1 MPDWIFEE
9 RDPRYIEQELT
20 QRDQFNNDEVTL
32 AEAIVREVIQN
43 SADAALDLTPGA
55 PPVKVRFSIHEVA
68 AADASQF
75 RQQFQT
81 LRPHLSA
88 CKIGVWE
95 IDEKKPRMLVIEDFA
110 TRGLTGEPGALD
122 GGNFHSFWRRH
133 GKSGKTGRAGGRW
146 GLGKLVYST
155 SSDIRCFFGLTVQAG
170 KANSLLMGQAV
181 LANHEAG
188 NKKYVAHG
196 FWFGSR
202 NQDGMQMPVEDPAFV
217 DAFRKQVGITRTTQ
231 SGLSLAIP
239 FVNEKI
245 TEEVIVRGVIG
256 NYYFPIL
263 AGRLV
268 VEVGSIVVDAKSF
281 GIVAK
286 QTMIGER
293 DNPDRYS
300 FVEQVSARLSDEPA
314 FESKLPTAAKP
325 LAADQFDD
333 VQILKMKECYGRG
346 ELVHARMP
354 IRLRRKDGEEKA
366 SYVDLFMKVPP
377 ESSKPFVLF
386 ARGSIT
392 VPGEARYFSG
402 ANAYGAFVARQED
415 IVSFLGDA
423 ENPAHTT
430 WSGTAEKLTA
440 NWRNPGQALKILR
453 YALWNLYTIV
463 SDQGDRK
470 DENALVDF
478 FSLADPAKSQSE
490 KKGSSTVVPP
500 DLVPA
505 EKAFRI
511 QKRGLG
517 GFAIVPGPG
526 AAKWEYP
533 KSIRVRIAYDMLG
546 ANPFNKHSPLDFDL
560 LSSEIKVETTNV
572 NVKTSKANVL
582 ELSVCSPEF
591 LLEASGFDVNR
602 DLVIDAKVRP

>member
-1 MPDWIFEE
+1 MPDWNFEE

-43 SADAALDLTPGA
+43 SADAALDST
-55 PPVKVRFSIHEVA
+55 PVKVRFSIHEIPP
-68 AADASQF
+68 ADVQQF
-75 RQQFQT
+75 RQQFLA
-81 LRPHLSA
+81 LRPHLIA
-88 CKIGVWE
+88 CGINAWE
-95 IDEKKPRMLVIEDFA
+95 IDEKKPRMLVIEDFV
-110 TRGLTGEPGALD
+110 TKGLTGEPGSLD
-122 GGNFHSFWRRH
+122 GGNFHCFWRRH

-155 SSDIRCFFGLTVQAG
+155 SSDIRCFFGLTVQTG
-170 KANSLLMGQAV
+170 ETESLLMGQAV
-181 LANHEAG
+181 LANHEIN

-196 FWFGSR
+196 FWFGGR
-202 NQDGMQMPVEDPAFV
+202 NADGMQMPVNDPVFI
-217 DAFRKQVGITRTTQ
+217 DAFKKQVGITRTTQ

-268 VEVGSIVVDAKSF
+268 VEVDPIVIDAKSF
-281 GIVAK
+281 GTVAK
-286 QTMIGER
+286 QTMIGAK

-300 FVEQVSARLSDEPA
+300 FVEQVSSRLSNEPA
-314 FESKLPTAAKP
+314 FEAKLPATAKS
-325 LAADQFDD
+325 LAPDQFDATQ
-333 VQILKMKECYGRG
+333 VLKMKECYGRG
-346 ELVHARMP
+346 ELVHVRMP
-354 IRLRRKDGEEKA
+354 VRLRRKDGAEKL
-366 SYVDLFMKVPP
+366 SYVDLFMKPPP
-377 ESSKPFVLF
+377 EDSKSFVLF

-392 VPGEARYFSG
+392 VPGEARYFHG
-402 ANAYGAFVARQED
+402 ANAFAAFVARQED

-430 WSGTAEKLTA
+430 WSGTAEKLNA
-440 NWRNPGQALKILR
+440 NWRSPGQALKFLR
-453 YALWNLYTIV
+453 YALWELYTIV

-470 DENALVDF
+470 DEDALIDF
-478 FSLADPAKSQSE
+478 FSLADPQKSESR
-490 KKGSSTVVPP
+490 KMGKTTVVPP
-500 DLVPA
+500 DLSPS

-511 QKRGLG
+511 QKRGQG

-526 AAKWEYP
+526 ADNWEFP
-533 KSIRVRIAYDMLG
+533 KLIRVRVAYDVLG

-560 LSSEIKVETTNV
+560 TGKDIDVETTNISF
-572 NVKTSKANVL
+572 TTPTANVL
-582 ELSVCSPEF
+582 ELSVASPEF
-591 LLEASGFDVNR
+591 LLEAKGFDTNR
-602 DLVIDAKVRP
+602 DLVVDAKARP

>member
-1 MPDWIFEE
+1 MPDWSFEQ

-43 SADAALDLTPGA
+43 SADAALDAT
-55 PPVKVRFSIHEVA
+55 PVKVRFSIHEISP
-68 AADASQF
+68 ADEQQF
-75 RQQFQT
+75 RQRFSA
-81 LRPHLSA
+81 LRPHLVA
-88 CKIGVWE
+88 CKINAWE
-95 IDEKKPRMLVIEDFA
+95 TDEKKPRILVIEDFA
-110 TRGLTGEPGALD
+110 TKGLTGEPGSLD

-133 GKSGKTGRAGGRW
+133 GRSGKSGRAGGRW

-170 KANSLLMGQAV
+170 KTEPLLMGQAV
-181 LANHEAG
+181 LANHEIG

-202 NQDGMQMPVEDPAFV
+202 NADGMQMPVDDRVFI
-217 DAFRKQVGITRTTQ
+217 DAFRNQVGVSRTTQ
-231 SGLSLAIP
+231 SGLSLVIP
-239 FVNEKI
+239 FVNDKI
-245 TEEVIVRGVIG
+245 TEDVIVRGVIE

-268 VEVGSIVVDAKSF
+268 VEVGSIVIEAKSF
-281 GIVAK
+281 GTVAK
-286 QTMIGER
+286 QTMIGAK
-293 DNPDRYS
+293 DNPDRYN

-314 FESKLPTAAKP
+314 FESKLPATAKS

-333 VQILKMKECYGRG
+333 AQVSKMKDCYGRG
-346 ELVHARMP
+346 ELVHVRMP
-354 IRLRRKDGEEKA
+354 IRLRRKDGEEKI
-366 SYVDLFMKVPP
+366 SYVDLFMKPPP
-377 ESSKPFVLF
+377 ENSKPFVLF

-392 VPGEARYFSG
+392 VPGETRYFGG
-402 ANAYGAFVARQED
+402 ANAYGAFVASQED

-440 NWRNPGQALKILR
+440 NWRSPGQALKFLR
-453 YALWNLYTIV
+453 YALWDLYTIV

-470 DENALVDF
+470 DEDALIDF
-478 FSLADPAKSQSE
+478 FSIADPAKSESR
-490 KKGSSTVVPP
+490 KKGKTAVAPP
-500 DLVPA
+500 DLPPR

-511 QKRGLG
+511 QKRGQG

-526 AAKWEYP
+526 VLNWEFP
-533 KSIRVRIAYDMLG
+533 KSIRVRVAYDVLG

-560 LSSEIKVETTNV
+560 TGKDIDVETTNMTV
-572 NVKTSKANVL
+572 STPEANVL
-582 ELSVCSPEF
+582 ELSVTSPEF
-591 LLEASGFDVNR
+591 LLEAKGFDTNR
-602 DLVIDAKVRP
+602 DLVVDAKARP

>member
-1 MPDWIFEE
+1 MPEWNFEE
-9 RDPRYIEQELT
+9 RNPRYIEQELT

-43 SADAALDLTPGA
+43 SADAALDAT
-55 PPVKVRFSIHEVA
+55 PVKVRFSIHEISP
-68 AADASQF
+68 ADVHQF
-75 RQQFQT
+75 RQQFAT
-81 LRPHLSA
+81 LKPHLIA
-88 CKIGVWE
+88 CKINAWE
-95 IDEKKPRMLVIEDFA
+95 IDEKKPRVLVIEDFA
-110 TRGLTGEPGALD
+110 TKGLTGEPGSLD

-133 GKSGKTGRAGGRW
+133 GKSGKSGRAGGRW

-170 KANSLLMGQAV
+170 STEPLLMGQAV
-181 LANHEAG
+181 LANHEIG

-202 NQDGMQMPVEDPAFV
+202 NADEMQMPVNDLAFIE
-217 DAFRKQVGITRTTQ
+217 AFEKQVGITRTTQ
-231 SGLSLAIP
+231 SGLSLVIP
-239 FVNEKI
+239 YINDKI

-268 VEVGSIVVDAKSF
+268 VEVGSIVIDAKSF
-281 GIVAK
+281 GTVAK
-286 QTMIGER
+286 KTMIGAK
-293 DNPDRYS
+293 DNPDHYS
-300 FVEQVSARLSDEPA
+300 FVEQVSARLSSEPA
-314 FESKLPTAAKP
+314 FKSKLPTIAKP

-333 VQILKMKECYGRG
+333 DQVSKMKECYGRG
-346 ELVHARMP
+346 ELVHVRMP
-354 IRLRRKDGEEKA
+354 VRLRRKEGEEKEKIG
-366 SYVDLFMKVPP
+366 YVDLFMKPPP
-377 ESSKPFVLF
+377 EDSKPFVLF

-402 ANAYGAFVARQED
+402 ANAYGAFVASQED
-415 IVSFLGDA
+415 TVSFLGDA

-440 NWRNPGQALKILR
+440 NWRNPGQVLKFLR
-453 YALWNLYTIV
+453 YALWELYTII

-470 DENALVDF
+470 DEDALIDF
-478 FSLADPAKSQSE
+478 FSIADAAKSE
-490 KKGSSTVVPP
+490 SSKRGKSTGVPP
-500 DLVPA
+500 GLSPS

-511 QKRGLG
+511 QKRGQG

-526 AAKWEYP
+526 AVNWDFP
-533 KSIRVRIAYDMLG
+533 KSIRVRVAYDVLG

-560 LSSEIKVETTNV
+560 SGKEIDIETTNV
-572 NVKTSKANVL
+572 GVTTPEANVL
-582 ELSVCSPEF
+582 ELSVTSPEF
-591 LLEASGFDVNR
+591 LLEAKGFDTNR
-602 DLVIDAKVRP
+602 DLVVDAKVKP